1 MPKPSSVMKLRGI
14 IFSLLATS
22 ARATLPTPQRYGWSD
37 LRTIVGMTAFSPFS
51 ASSTAAL
58 PIA

>member
-1 MPKPSSVMKLRGI
+1 MKFRGI

-22 ARATLPTPQRYGWSD
+22 AKATLPTPQRYGSSD
-37 LRTIVGMTAFSPFS
+37 LRTIVGITAFSPFS

-58 PIA
+58 PMA